1 MHIRSE
7 IKRVLSQESNRNSRK
22 RLWGK
27 VLSLVFYQIEY
38 VSCRCC
44 YRTMDC
50 AKAIDDT
57 VTIAYHCV
65 WLLCA
70 SGTRQGSAGKID
82 NTRHQMCVAYYIVLL
97 LLLLVL

>member
-1 MHIRSE
+1 
-7 IKRVLSQESNRNSRK
+7 
-22 RLWGK
+22 
-27 VLSLVFYQIEY
+27 
-38 VSCRCC
+38 
-44 YRTMDC
+44 MDC